1 MDEQIG
7 DIVEF
12 KYLSSKSIYGKIVK
26 IIKVL
31 DSINDMK
38 DELEFEIEPLNGELD
53 YYHITRWDF
62 IKVYREIAEVK
73 KENEV
78 SSINGK

>member
-31 DSINDMK
+31 DSINDIK
-38 DELEFEIEPLNGELD
+38 DELEFKIEPLNEELD
-53 YYHITRWDF
+53 YYYITRWDF
-62 IKVYREIAEVK
+62 IKLYRGMSGVERRE
-73 KENEV
+73 
-78 SSINGK
+78 

>member
-31 DSINDMK
+31 DSINDIK
-38 DELEFEIEPLNGELD
+38 DELEFKIEPLNEELD
-53 YYHITRWDF
+53 YYYITRWDF
-62 IKVYREIAEVK
+62 IKLYRAMSGVERRE
-73 KENEV
+73 
-78 SSINGK
+78 

>member
-31 DSINDMK
+31 DSINDIK
-38 DELEFEIEPLNGELD
+38 DELEFKIEPLNEELD
-53 YYHITRWDF
+53 YYYITRCDF
-62 IKVYREIAEVK
+62 IKLYRAMSGVERRE
-73 KENEV
+73 
-78 SSINGK
+78 

>member
-26 IIKVL
+26 TIKVL
-31 DSINDMK
+31 DSINDIK
-38 DELEFEIEPLNGELD
+38 DELEFKIEPLNGELD
-53 YYHITRWDF
+53 YCYITRWDF